1 VEDLVEETG
10 MTEAEAQQL
19 HSHAWGEQNDCNA
32 AVSEY
37 ENGNDSAGGRSTSE
51 QQPVHAHT
59 DSADDELDGG
69 GEGKICWVQNSDS
82 SDDNDDD
89 GDDGDDGDDD
99 LPPPRDRAESAIK
112 KQPELARARKVST
125 KGGIGG
131 LFGVSSGHIEE
142 LTLSRT
148 GQDNA
153 ANNTKDCDSEG
164 IGQDDGEFIFIEE

>member
-1 VEDLVEETG
+1 

-19 HSHAWGEQNDCNA
+19 HSHAWGKQNDCTA

-51 QQPVHAHT
+51 QQLVHAHT
-59 DSADDELDGG
+59 DSAAGGLEGG
-69 GEGKICWVQNSDS
+69 GEGTICWVQNSDS

-89 GDDGDDGDDD
+89 GDDGDHD

-131 LFGVSSGHIEE
+131 LFGVSLGHSEE
-142 LTLSRT
+142 PTRPRT

-153 ANNTKDCDSEG
+153 ADNTKVGDTGG
-164 IGQDDGEFIFIEE
+164 IPYVDQDDDGGFIFIEE